1 METKLNN
8 LTEKFKNFIDRQEFA
23 DLLNRSIS
31 TMKSEQQI
39 LRQYMLS
46 FTTYLAGKAETLLNN
61 SDMNRFNIKE
71 ELMDGQQRNY
81 ERPSNISGNVTKQFI
96 RNSFCV

>member
-39 LRQYMLS
+39 LRQDMLS
-46 FTTYLAGKAETLLNN
+46 FTTYLDGKAE
-61 SDMNRFNIKE
+61 I
-71 ELMDGQQRNY
+71 
-81 ERPSNISGNVTKQFI
+81 
-96 RNSFCV
+96 

>member
-1 METKLNN
+1 MDILKSMETKLNN

-39 LRQYMLS
+39 LRQDMLS
-46 FTTYLAGKAETLLNN
+46 FTTYLDGKAE
-61 SDMNRFNIKE
+61 I
-71 ELMDGQQRNY
+71 
-81 ERPSNISGNVTKQFI
+81 
-96 RNSFCV
+96 

>member
-8 LTEKFKNFIDRQEFA
+8 LAEKFKNFIDRQEFA
-23 DLLNRSIS
+23 DLLNKSIS

-71 ELMDGQQRNY
+71 AIDGQATEELRETFKYFRKSYKTIYPQ
-81 ERPSNISGNVTKQFI
+81 
-96 RNSFCV
+96 